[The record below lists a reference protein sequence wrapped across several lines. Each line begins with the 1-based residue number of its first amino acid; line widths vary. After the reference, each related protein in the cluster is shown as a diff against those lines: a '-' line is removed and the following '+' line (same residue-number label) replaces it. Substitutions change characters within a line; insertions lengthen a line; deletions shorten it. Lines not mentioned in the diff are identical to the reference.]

1 MAGCPASRR
10 PARQWEVE
18 RLRGIAGYQ
27 FGEDVA
33 GVLLPD
39 GVRVEVEITGRGS
52 IRYIYVDGERLLTLR
67 PNDGLFSLSLPAA
80 SRILRATSPPRL
92 RVGVREGAS
101 IRGSVLA
108 PDVVFMDPDLRPGDE
123 VIVVLSSSDKLLGVG
138 RVRIPPVML
147 EGLERGEVVRIRKRV
162 KTSEG

>member
-1 MAGCPASRR
+1 MSRR
-10 PARQWEVE
+10 PAKLWEVE

-33 GVLLPD
+33 AALLPEGARID
-39 GVRVEVEITGRGS
+39 VEITGRGS
-52 IRYIYVDGERLLTLR
+52 IRYVYVNGERILTLR
-67 PNDGLFSLSLPAA
+67 PNDGLFSLSIPAA
-80 SRILRATSPPRL
+80 SMILQVASPPRL

-108 PDVVFMDPDLRPGDE
+108 PDVVFMDPYLRPGDE
-123 VIVVLSSSDKLLGVG
+123 VIVVSSGNDKLLGVG

-147 EGLERGEVVRIRKRV
+147 EGLERGEVVRVRKRV
-162 KTSEG
+162 KLGER